1 MEYASAIKGGNSENA
16 KKFIE
21 YLISSEV
28 NSQMPVENLMY
39 SVLEGQNL
47 PEENGYRF
55 NSIIPSNPAVISNV
69 DIVKNMEIWLE
80 EWNEAMIKSE

>member
-1 MEYASAIKGGNSENA
+1 MEYASAIKGGNLENA

-55 NSIIPSNPAVISNV
+55 NSIIPSNPAVISNA
-69 DIVKNMEIWLE
+69 DIGKNMEIWLE
-80 EWNEAMIKSE
+80 EWNEAMIKSD

>member
-1 MEYASAIKGGNSENA
+1 
-16 KKFIE
+16 
-21 YLISSEV
+21 
-28 NSQMPVENLMY
+28 MY

-69 DIVKNMEIWLE
+69 DIGKNIEIWLE

>member
-1 MEYASAIKGGNSENA
+1 MPSSFRLYV
-16 KKFIE
+16 
-21 YLISSEV
+21 ISSEV

-55 NSIIPSNPAVISNV
+55 NSIIPSNPAVIPNV
-69 DIVKNMEIWLE
+69 DIGKNMEIWLE